1 MSQTNPTEG
10 TEDPSASYAQ
20 EVQTIGDEKRL
31 ALFNEAWLI
40 LAVVAIIAGL
50 IARQDGLPLLGI
62 FMLVVTGVARVWN
75 HYVLRRVSYHRTLEP
90 RRAFIGETIE
100 LTLTVDNRKILPVAW
115 LRIEDEWPAEL
126 RLLKEDD
133 LRGTPLPQRQLL
145 HNVFSLRWYERVRR
159 RYTILCEQRGYY
171 RLGPARATSGDLF
184 GMLRSEYTFPDQD
197 HLLVYPQVL
206 PIEELGLPPK
216 NPFGEITTQR
226 QIFEDP
232 ARTIGVR
239 DHQPEDG
246 FRRIHWKATARKQA
260 LQSRIYEP
268 TTSFTLIAFVNVAT
282 FDRYWYG
289 TIPELLERNITVAAS
304 ICAYAAE
311 RRYVLGLVANGSVPR
326 SDQPIK
332 VAPGRSP
339 QQLSRVLEALAVV
352 TPVATQSISQ
362 LLTRESPRLPWGAT
376 LAVVTANVS
385 DELNRTLL
393 RLHDAGRRL
402 TLISLAEAPPDPL
415 VSEQILTYHLPTAA
429 SPYSPM
435 QTRAAWQLSARTRRE
450 SVLAAWGTGADVP
463 SADVPSDAEAVQ
475 EAQR

>member
-1 MSQTNPTEG
+1 VNQASRSRDQDPTSFAE
-10 TEDPSASYAQ
+10 ELK
-20 EVQTIGDEKRL
+20 TIGDDRRR

-40 LAVVAIIAGL
+40 LAAVAIVAGL
-50 IARQDGLPLLGI
+50 IARQNGLPLLGV
-62 FMLVVTGVARVWN
+62 FMLVVSGMARLWSR
-75 HYVLRRVSYHRTLEP
+75 YVLRRVSYQRTLEP
-90 RRAFIGETIE
+90 RRAFIGETVE
-100 LTLTVDNRKILPVAW
+100 LTLTVDNRKLLPVAW
-115 LRIEDEWPAEL
+115 LRVEDEWPGDL
-126 RLLKEDD
+126 RLVVEDD
-133 LRGTPLPQRQLL
+133 LHGTSQPERRVL

-171 RLGPARATSGDLF
+171 RLGPARATSGDIF
-184 GMLRSEYTFPDQD
+184 GMLRSEYTFPQAD

-216 NPFGEITTQR
+216 NPFGETTAQR

-246 FRRIHWKATARKQA
+246 FRRIHWKATARKQE
-260 LQSRIYEP
+260 LQSKLYEP

-376 LAVVTANVS
+376 LVVVTAHVG

-402 TLISLAEAPPDPL
+402 VLVSLAADPPDPL
-415 VSEQILTYHLPTAA
+415 ISEQILIYHLPDAA

-435 QTRAAWQLSARTRRE
+435 QTRSAWQLSARARRE
-450 SVLAAWGTGADVP
+450 SVLAAWATGATPGDAPPQEAPV
-463 SADVPSDAEAVQ
+463 AEA
-475 EAQR
+475 RP

>member
-1 MSQTNPTEG
+1 
-10 TEDPSASYAQ
+10 
-20 EVQTIGDEKRL
+20 
-31 ALFNEAWLI
+31 
-40 LAVVAIIAGL
+40 
-50 IARQDGLPLLGI
+50 
-62 FMLVVTGVARVWN
+62 VARLWN
-75 HYVLRRVSYHRTLEP
+75 HYVLRKVSYRRTLEP
-90 RRAFIGETIE
+90 RRAFIGETVE
-100 LTLTVDNRKILPVAW
+100 LTLTVDNRKLLPVGW
-115 LRIEDEWPAEL
+115 LRVEDEWPGEL
-126 RLLKEDD
+126 RLVVEDD
-133 LRGTPLPQRQLL
+133 LRGTPQPERRVL

-159 RYTILCEQRGYY
+159 RYTILCEKRGYY
-171 RLGPARATSGDLF
+171 QLGPARATSGDLF
-184 GMLRSEYTFPDQD
+184 GMLRSEYAFPEPD

-206 PIEELGLPPK
+206 PIEALGLPPK
-216 NPFGEITTQR
+216 NPFGETTARQ

-260 LQSRIYEP
+260 LQSKLYEP
-268 TTSFTLIAFVNVAT
+268 TTAWTLIAFVNVAT

-311 RRYVLGLVANGSVPR
+311 RRYVIGLVANGSVPR

-376 LAVVTANVS
+376 LLVVTANVS
-385 DELNRTLL
+385 DELNNTLL

-402 TLISLAEAPPDPL
+402 VLVSLAEKPPEPL
-415 VSEQILTYHLPTAA
+415 ISEQILTYHLPDAA

-435 QTRAAWQLSARTRRE
+435 QTRATWQLSAQSRRE
-450 SVLAAWGTGADVP
+450 SVLAAWAPGAGVP
-463 SADVPSDAEAVQ
+463 SPAGKAAGEAAGDKTSVGG
-475 EAQR
+475 AV

>member
-1 MSQTNPTEG
+1 VSQADRS
-10 TEDPSASYAQ
+10 EDQDAASFA
-20 EVQTIGDEKRL
+20 EELKTIGDERRR

-40 LAVVAIIAGL
+40 LAAVDIVAGL
-50 IARQDGLPLLGI
+50 IARQDGLSLLGV
-62 FMLVVTGVARVWN
+62 FMLVVSGLARLWN
-75 HYVLRRVSYHRTLEP
+75 RYVLRRVSYGRTFEP
-90 RRAFIGETIE
+90 RRAFIGETVE
-100 LTLTVDNRKILPVAW
+100 LTLTVENRKLLPVAW
-115 LRIEDEWPAEL
+115 LRVEDEWPGEL
-126 RLLKEDD
+126 RMIVDDD
-133 LRGTPLPQRQLL
+133 LRGTSQPERRVL

-159 RYTILCEQRGYY
+159 RYTILCEKRGYY
-171 RLGPARATSGDLF
+171 RIGPARATSGDIF
-184 GMLRSEYTFPDQD
+184 GMLRSEYTFPETD
-197 HLLVYPQVL
+197 HLLIYPQVL

-216 NPFGEITTQR
+216 NPFGEVTAQR

-260 LQSRIYEP
+260 LQSKLYEP

-352 TPVATQSISQ
+352 TPVATQSISS

-376 LAVVTANVS
+376 LIVVTAHVG

-393 RLHDAGRRL
+393 RLHDAGRRMVL
-402 TLISLAEAPPDPL
+402 VSLAEAPPEPL
-415 VSEQILTYHLPTAA
+415 ISEQILTYHLPDEAPSGPDAA
-429 SPYSPM
+429 SPYSPL

-450 SVLAAWGTGADVP
+450 SVLTEWATGVSTP
-463 SADVPSDAEAVQ
+463 AEV
-475 EAQR
+475 RR